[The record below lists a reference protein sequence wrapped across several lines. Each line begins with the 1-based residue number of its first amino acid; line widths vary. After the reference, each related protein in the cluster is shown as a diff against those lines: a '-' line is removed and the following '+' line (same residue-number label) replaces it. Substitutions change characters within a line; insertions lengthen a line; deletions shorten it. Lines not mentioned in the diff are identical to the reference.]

1 MKTKKLVHKIEKHY
15 AYHGAHIKL
24 QVLSV
29 ENNGD
34 RLVFRVCLKPG
45 TKASLIFERAS
56 DIQMALQMQLFQPF
70 RDGLN
75 LCLAVSR
82 NNATQNSLM
91 KMLRSRMFCQSRN
104 WLPIAIGY
112 SVRQEMIFADL
123 AEMPHVMYA
132 GSTNSGK
139 SVGLVCLICS
149 LIIKQPVWN
158 VNLLIFDV
166 GANTLGVFNNIPH
179 LSYPIIKDHVT
190 GIYVVRRL
198 IEEME
203 RRIDLNDDELRMLPA
218 IVCVIDEY
226 VSFINNIDDKKLSA
240 DIASKISNI
249 IRRGRHAK
257 IHLVISTQDPAL
269 KNMKVDVGNITTRLA
284 FKCAK
289 YHNSIAIL
297 GESGAEKLQGKGTL
311 LFKSDNYPDP
321 IYLQGAYISDDE
333 AAELVNYVKAK
344 EYDFSNKFL
353 ILELN
358 TSEVEAQVCEDVE
371 KICDKDE
378 ELAKIIIWILARDKI
393 SASQIMAHFTM
404 GNRAYDIVEQ
414 LYGMGLVAEKFSN
427 QPRKVLPQSFQ
438 DVPNKVRAL
447 LQNCGY
453 SEDMVAEVIRS
464 RESFKD
470 YETYVFNQ

>member
-1 MKTKKLVHKIEKHY
+1 MKVKKLVHKIEKHY

-24 QVLSV
+24 QVLPT
-29 ENNGD
+29 ENSGE
-34 RLVFRVCLKPG
+34 RFVFRVYLKPG

-70 RDGLN
+70 RDGLS
-75 LCLAVSR
+75 LWLVVSK

-91 KMLRSRMFCQSRN
+91 RMLKSRRFYQSRGT
-104 WLPIAIGY
+104 LPIAIGY
-112 SVRQEMIFADL
+112 NMRQEMIFSDL
-123 AEMPHVMYA
+123 AQMPHVMYA

-149 LIIKQPVWN
+149 LIIKQPVRN
-158 VNLLIFDV
+158 VNLLIFDI
-166 GANTLGVFNNIPH
+166 GANSLGVFSGIPH
-179 LSYPIIKDHVT
+179 LSYPIVKDQQV
-190 GIYVVRRL
+190 GIYIMHKLV
-198 IEEME
+198 EEME
-203 RRIDLNDDELRMLPA
+203 KRISLSDDELHMLPA

-226 VSFINNIDDKKLSA
+226 VSFINNIDDKKQSA

-297 GESGAEKLQGKGTL
+297 GESGAEKLQGKGAL
-311 LFKSDNYPDP
+311 LFKSYNYPSP
-321 IYLQGAYISDDE
+321 IYLQGAYISEDE
-333 AAELVNYVKAK
+333 VVELVNYVKSK
-344 EYDFSNKFL
+344 EHDFSYKFL
-353 ILELN
+353 IPELN
-358 TSEVEAQVCEDVE
+358 TSEVETQVCEDVE
-371 KICDKDE
+371 KAYDKDE
-378 ELAKIIIWILARDKI
+378 ELAKIIIWILAQDKI

-427 QPRKVLPQSFQ
+427 QPRKVFPQSLQ
-438 DVPNKVRAL
+438 DVPNEVLAL

-453 SEDMVAEVIRS
+453 SEDMVAETIRNRDNS
-464 RESFKD
+464 
-470 YETYVFNQ
+470 

>member
-45 TKASLIFERAS
+45 KKASLIFERAS

-112 SVRQEMIFADL
+112 SMRQEMIFADL

-149 LIIKQPVWN
+149 LIIKQPARS

-198 IEEME
+198 MEEME

-226 VSFINNIDDKKLSA
+226 VSFINNIDDKKKSV

-257 IHLVISTQDPAL
+257 IHLVISTQDPAV

-297 GESGAEKLQGKGTL
+297 GESGAEKLPGKGTL
-311 LFKSDNYPDP
+311 LFKSNNYPNP

-333 AAELVNYVKAK
+333 VIELVNYVKAK
-344 EYDFSNKFL
+344 EHDFGNKFL
-353 ILELN
+353 IPELN
-358 TSEVEAQVCEDVE
+358 TSEVTTQLCEDVG
-371 KICDKDE
+371 KGCDKDE
-378 ELAKIIIWILARDKI
+378 ELTKIIIWTLGRDKI
-393 SASQIMAHFTM
+393 SASQIMSHFSM
-404 GNRAYDIVEQ
+404 GNRAYDIVDQ
-414 LYGMGLVAEKFSN
+414 LYEMRLVSEQFSK
-427 QPRKVLPQSFQ
+427 QPR
-438 DVPNKVRAL
+438 
-447 LQNCGY
+447 
-453 SEDMVAEVIRS
+453 EVIPVCIEDLS
-464 RESFKD
+464 PEVVSLLDQYGYGKDQVEGIFKTKS
-470 YETYVFNQ
+470 ET

>member
-1 MKTKKLVHKIEKHY
+1 MKAKKLVHKIEKHY
-15 AYHGAHIKL
+15 AYHGAHVKL

-29 ENNGD
+29 ENNGE
-34 RLVFRVCLKPG
+34 RHVFRVCLKPG
-45 TKASLIFERAS
+45 TKASLVFERAS

-75 LCLAVSR
+75 LCLAVSK
-82 NNATQNSLM
+82 NNAMQNSLM
-91 KMLRSRMFCQSRN
+91 RMLRSRKFYQSRDF
-104 WLPIAIGY
+104 LPVAIGY
-112 SVRQEMIFADL
+112 NMRQEMIFADL
-123 AEMPHVMYA
+123 AQMPHVMYA

-149 LIIKQPVWN
+149 LIIKQPVRS

-198 IEEME
+198 MEEME
-203 RRIDLNDDELRMLPA
+203 RRIDLSDDELRMLPA

-226 VSFINNIDDKKLSA
+226 VSFINNIDDKRQSA
-240 DIASKISNI
+240 DIAGNISNI

-257 IHLVISTQDPAL
+257 IHMVISTQDPAL

-289 YHNSIAIL
+289 YHNSIVIL
-297 GESGAEKLQGKGTL
+297 GESGAEKLQGKGSL
-311 LFKSDNYPDP
+311 LFKSNNYPNP

-333 AAELVNYVKAK
+333 VDELVNYVKAK
-344 EYDFSNKFL
+344 EHDFSNKFL
-353 ILELN
+353 IPELN
-358 TSEVEAQVCEDVE
+358 TSEVETQVCENVE
-371 KICDKDE
+371 KVYDKDE
-378 ELAKIIIWILARDKI
+378 ELAKIIIWILAQDKI

-427 QPRKVLPQSFQ
+427 QPRKVLPQSVQ
-438 DVPNKVRAL
+438 DVSNEVQAL

-453 SEDMVAEVIRS
+453 TEDMVAETIRNRDNS
-464 RESFKD
+464 
-470 YETYVFNQ
+470 

>member
-1 MKTKKLVHKIEKHY
+1 MKVKKLVHKIEKHY

-24 QVLSV
+24 QVLSE
-29 ENNGD
+29 ENNGE
-34 RLVFRVCLKPG
+34 RFIFRVFLKPG
-45 TKASLIFERAS
+45 TKTSLIFERAS

-75 LCLAVSR
+75 LCLAVSK
-82 NNATQNSLM
+82 NNVTQNSLM
-91 KMLRSRMFCQSRN
+91 RMLKSRKFYQSRD
-104 WLPIAIGY
+104 WLPIAVGY
-112 SVRQEMIFADL
+112 SMRQEMIFADL
-123 AEMPHVMYA
+123 AKMPHVMYA

-139 SVGLVCLICS
+139 SVGLVCLIAS
-149 LIIKQPVWN
+149 LIIKQPVRS

-226 VSFINNIDDKKLSA
+226 VSFINNIDDKKQST

-257 IHLVISTQDPAL
+257 IHLAISTQDPAQ
-269 KNMKVDVGNITTRLA
+269 KNMKVDVGNITTRLD

-297 GESGAEKLQGKGTL
+297 GESGAEKLQGKGAL

-353 ILELN
+353 IPELN

-378 ELAKIIIWILARDKI
+378 ELAKIIIWTLGRDKI
-393 SASQIMAHFTM
+393 SASQIMSHFSM
-404 GNRAYDIVEQ
+404 GNRAYDIVDQ
-414 LYGMGLVAEKFSN
+414 LCERGLVSEKFAN
-427 QPRKVLPQSFQ
+427 QQRIVLPQLLES
-438 DVPNKVRAL
+438 VPDEVWVF
-447 LQNCGY
+447 LQKCGY
-453 SEDMVAEVIRS
+453 TEDMVAKTIRNRDNS
-464 RESFKD
+464 
-470 YETYVFNQ
+470 